1 MNIYYVYAYIR
12 KSNGT
17 PYYIGKGKGD
27 RAFARH
33 AVSVPRDKSKIII
46 LESNLTEI
54 GAFALERRLIRWW
67 GRKDLNTGILRNR
80 TDGGEG
86 ASGRT
91 VSEESRIKS
100 SIKNRGQT
108 RSETTKKRLS
118 TAMKKAAR
126 TSQTEET
133 KRRIQ
138 TQLTGMFY
146 WNNTT
151 TNKRSKVSPG
161 ENWVRGRLPKQ
172 IF

>member
-67 GRKDLNTGILRNR
+67 GRKDLNTGILKNR

-91 VSEESRIKS
+91 VSVESRIKS
-100 SIKNRGQT
+100 SIKNKGQT
-108 RSETTKKRLS
+108 RSEITKKRLS

-133 KRRIQ
+133 KRKIQ
-138 TQLTGMFY
+138 TQLKGMFW

-161 ENWVRGRLPKQ
+161 GNWVRGRLPK
-172 IF
+172 